1 MVVPLN
7 LDPDRYWD
15 RGRIAF
21 PRQPVYLNDP
31 MKAASCFVLGVLA
44 GAIGVAAA
52 EDEGAYR
59 SLAVFARSLHYI
71 ESSWI
76 GDVDDRAL
84 IQAAI
89 RGMVSSLDRHS
100 RYFDPAEFASFQ
112 KDPEVSGGVG
122 LSLVAEGGVL
132 VIGEVEEG
140 SPAARAA
147 IEPKD
152 QLLEIDG
159 AKLSA
164 AELDQA
170 RRALVGKAGSLVG
183 LVLRRTQKGRVD
195 SLSLLRERVKER
207 TVTASLLERGVGYLR
222 IKSFSEGTAEEVER
236 ALVRLSSPKPLAG
249 LVLDLRDN
257 PGGLLDQAV
266 RIADIWLEGGVIVS
280 TRSKARPPEV
290 EKAHPKGTEPGYP
303 IAVVVNSKSASASEV
318 LAAALREHN
327 RASLVGTTTYGKG
340 SVQTVVELEDHSALK
355 LTVARYYTPSGR
367 SVEGA
372 GLVPDLNV
380 AAAGDPLHPES
391 EAEVKAA
398 LEVVTRRTREPA
410 DGPFTGQRP
419 HGISKP

>member
-1 MVVPLN
+1 
-7 LDPDRYWD
+7 
-15 RGRIAF
+15 
-21 PRQPVYLNDP
+21 

-100 RYFDPAEFASFQ
+100 RYFDPAEYASFQ
-112 KDPEVSGGVG
+112 KDPDTSGTVG
-122 LSLVAEGGVL
+122 LSLVAEAGAIV
-132 VIGEVEEG
+132 VAEVEEG
-140 SPAARAA
+140 GPAARAA

-152 QLLEIDG
+152 QILEIDG
-159 AKLSA
+159 AKASDL
-164 AELDQA
+164 EQA
-170 RRALVGKAGSLVG
+170 RRALVGKAGSLVA

-195 SLSLLRERVKER
+195 TLSLLRERLKER
-207 TVTASLLERGVGYLR
+207 TVTSSILERGVGYLR
-222 IKSFSEGTAEEVER
+222 IKSFSDGTAEEVER
-236 ALVRLSSPKPLAG
+236 ALVRLSAQKPLSG

-398 LEVVTRRTREPA
+398 LEVVTRRMREPD